1 LSQTISGPNDSFA
14 IDNESPS
21 LLTRYVDPAIAVLC
35 LVAIVVHLGLRF
47 GGGEAGDNIS
57 LYLAMALGGLPV
69 VWKLLRRLIRFEFGS
84 DLIAGVSIVT
94 SVLLEEYLA
103 GTVVVL
109 MVSGGETIEG
119 YAVRSASSVLRALAR
134 RMPSNAH
141 RRVDGQ
147 VSDVGLDDIVV
158 DDVLVLFPHEI
169 CPADGVVLEG
179 HGVMDESF
187 LTGEP
192 YQMSKTPGADV
203 ISGALN
209 GESALTFRAT
219 RRPVDSRYAQI
230 MRVMEVSQQT
240 RPRMRRLAD
249 QLGAWYTPLALAI
262 GVVAWLMTGSWHRF
276 LAVII
281 TATPCPLLIAIPVAI
296 IGAISLS
303 ARRGIII
310 KNPAVLEQAGL
321 CRTIIFD
328 KTGTLTYGQPRLT
341 EELTA
346 SGFTATEVLSLA
358 ASVERYSKHP
368 LATAIQRRASDAGV
382 PPSEASQIS
391 EPPGQGLTGMV
402 NGRAVQIT
410 SRNRL
415 AESRSDVVALLPP
428 IASGLECVV
437 LVDDKYA
444 ATYRFRDEPRKDGK
458 SFIGH
463 LSPRHQV
470 RRVLIV
476 SGDRESEVRYLAE
489 RVGVK
494 EIHSQQSPEDKLNL
508 VRREVALAPTLF
520 VGDGINDAPALATA
534 TVGLAFGSASDITSE
549 AAGAVIL
556 ENSLGK
562 IDEFLHISRRMRT
575 IALQSALGGIA
586 ASLLGM
592 ILAALGLIPPVGG
605 AVLQE
610 VIDLVA
616 VLNAVR
622 VAWPPNVLTDYV
634 ETKTGDRK

>member
-1 LSQTISGPNDSFA
+1 MS
-14 IDNESPS
+14 
-21 LLTRYVDPAIAVLC
+21 LTRYVDPAIAVLC
-35 LVAIVVHLGLRF
+35 LAAIVVHLGLRF
-47 GGGEAGDNIS
+47 GGGEKWDNIS
-57 LYLAMALGGLPV
+57 LYIALGLGGLPV
-69 VWKLLRRLIRFEFGS
+69 LWKLLQRLIRLEFGS

-103 GTVVVL
+103 GTIVVL
-109 MVSGGETIEG
+109 MVSGGETIES

-134 RMPSNAH
+134 RMPSKAH

-147 VSDVGLDDIVV
+147 VSDVGLDDIVI

-209 GESALTFRAT
+209 GESAITIRAT

-262 GVVAWLMTGSWHRF
+262 GVMAGLVTGSWHRF

-310 KNPAVLEQAGL
+310 KNPAVLEQAEL
-321 CRTIIFD
+321 CQTIIFD

-346 SGFTATEVLSLA
+346 TGFTATEVLSLV

-368 LATAIQRRASDAGV
+368 LATAVQRRASDAGV
-382 PPSEASQIS
+382 PAFEASQIS
-391 EPPGQGLTGMV
+391 ERPGQGLTGLV
-402 NGRAVQIT
+402 NSRAVQIT

-415 AESRSDVVALLPP
+415 AESRPDVVTRLPP
-428 IASGLECVV
+428 IASGLECVI

-444 ATYRFRDEPRKDGK
+444 ATYRFRDEPRTDGK

-494 EIHSQQSPEDKLNL
+494 EIHAQQSPEDKLNL

-592 ILAALGLIPPVGG
+592 LLAAFGYVPPVGG
-605 AVLQE
+605 AILQE

-622 VAWPPNVLTDYV
+622 VAWPPKVLTDYA
-634 ETKTGDRK
+634 EIKIADQK

>member
-1 LSQTISGPNDSFA
+1 
-14 IDNESPS
+14 
-21 LLTRYVDPAIAVLC
+21 
-35 LVAIVVHLGLRF
+35 
-47 GGGEAGDNIS
+47 
-57 LYLAMALGGLPV
+57 
-69 VWKLLRRLIRFEFGS
+69 
-84 DLIAGVSIVT
+84 
-94 SVLLEEYLA
+94 
-103 GTVVVL
+103 
-109 MVSGGETIEG
+109 
-119 YAVRSASSVLRALAR
+119 
-134 RMPSNAH
+134 
-141 RRVDGQ
+141 
-147 VSDVGLDDIVV
+147 
-158 DDVLVLFPHEI
+158 
-169 CPADGVVLEG
+169 
-179 HGVMDESF
+179 
-187 LTGEP
+187 
-192 YQMSKTPGADV
+192 
-203 ISGALN
+203 
-209 GESALTFRAT
+209 
-219 RRPVDSRYAQI
+219 
-230 MRVMEVSQQT
+230 MRVMAISQQT

-262 GVVAWLMTGSWHRF
+262 GVVAWFLTGSWHRF

-321 CRTIIFD
+321 CQTIIFD

-341 EELTA
+341 EELA
-346 SGFTATEVLSLA
+346 APGFTPTEVLSLV
-358 ASVERYSKHP
+358 ASIERYSKHP
-368 LATAIQRRASDAGV
+368 LAMAIQRRASDSGV
-382 PPSEASQIS
+382 PLSEASQIS
-391 EPPGQGLTGMV
+391 EPPGQGLTGFV

-410 SRNRL
+410 SRNQL
-415 AESRSDVVALLPP
+415 AGNHRDAVALLPP

-437 LVDDKYA
+437 VVDDKYA
-444 ATYRFRDEPRKDGK
+444 ATYRFRDEPRADGQ

-494 EIHSQQSPEDKLNL
+494 EIYAQQSPEDKLNL
-508 VRREVALAPTLF
+508 VRREMALAPTLF

-586 ASLLGM
+586 VSLLGM
-592 ILAALGLIPPVGG
+592 ILAALGYVPPVGG
-605 AVLQE
+605 AILQE

-622 VAWPPNVLTDYV
+622 VAWPPALLTDFA
-634 ETKTGDRK
+634 ETTV

>member
-1 LSQTISGPNDSFA
+1 MTSGPIDSFA
-14 IDNESPS
+14 IDKEPPS
-21 LLTRYVDPAIAVLC
+21 SLTRYVDPAIAVLC

-47 GGGEAGDNIS
+47 GGGKAWDNIS

-69 VWKLLRRLIRFEFGS
+69 VWKLLQRLIRFEFGS

-147 VSDVGLDDIVV
+147 VSDVGLDDIVI

-169 CPADGVVLEG
+169 CPADGVVVEG

-262 GVVAWLMTGSWHRF
+262 GVTAWLITGSWHRF

-346 SGFTATEVLSLA
+346 SDFTATEVLSLA

-382 PPSEASQIS
+382 PPSEASQIC
-391 EPPGQGLTGMV
+391 EPPGQGLTGTV
-402 NGRAVQIT
+402 NGRVVQVT
-410 SRNRL
+410 SRHRLEENRP
-415 AESRSDVVALLPP
+415 DVVALLPP

-437 LVDDKYA
+437 LVDDRYA

-494 EIHSQQSPEDKLNL
+494 EIHAQQSPEDKLHL

-605 AVLQE
+605 AILQE

-622 VAWPPNVLTDYV
+622 VAWPPILLTDFAESRV
-634 ETKTGDRK
+634 

>member
-1 LSQTISGPNDSFA
+1 MTSPTSGPTDSFA
-14 IDNESPS
+14 LDKESHS
-21 LLTRYVDPAIAVLC
+21 SLTRYIDPAIAVLC

-47 GGGEAGDNIS
+47 GGGEAWDKFS

-69 VWKLLRRLIRFEFGS
+69 VWKLLHRLIRFEFGS

-119 YAVRSASSVLRALAR
+119 YAVQSASSVLRALAR
-134 RMPSNAH
+134 RMPSIAH
-141 RRVDGQ
+141 RRLDGQ

-262 GVVAWLMTGSWHRF
+262 GFVAWLITGSWHRF

-310 KNPAVLEQAGL
+310 KNPAILEQAGL
-321 CRTIIFD
+321 CQTIIFD
-328 KTGTLTYGQPRLT
+328 KTGTLTYGQPRLS

-346 SGFTATEVLSLA
+346 PGFTATEVLSLA

-368 LATAIQRRASDAGV
+368 LAIAIQRRASDAGV

-391 EPPGQGLTGMV
+391 EPPGQGLTGTV
-402 NGRAVQIT
+402 NGRTVQVT

-415 AESRSDVVALLPP
+415 AASRPAVIALLPP
-428 IASGLECVV
+428 VATGLECVV
-437 LVDDKYA
+437 LVDDVYA
-444 ATYRFRDEPRKDGK
+444 ATYRFRDEPRQDGK

-605 AVLQE
+605 AILQE

-622 VAWPPNVLTDYV
+622 VAWPPKVLTDYA
-634 ETKTGDRK
+634 ETKV

>member
-1 LSQTISGPNDSFA
+1 MAAFDGEP
-14 IDNESPS
+14 PS
-21 LLTRYVDPAIAVLC
+21 SLARFVDPAIAVLC
-35 LVAIVVHLGLRF
+35 VVAIFVHLGLRF
-47 GGGEAGDNIS
+47 GGGEAWGSIP
-57 LYLAMALGGLPV
+57 LFVAMGLGGLPV
-69 VWKLLRRLIRFEFGS
+69 VWKLLQRLIRFEFGS

-103 GTVVVL
+103 GTIVVL
-109 MVSGGETIEG
+109 MVSGGETIES
-119 YAVRSASSVLRALAR
+119 YAVQSASSVLRALAR

-141 RRVDGQ
+141 RRVAGQ
-147 VSDVGLDDIVV
+147 VSDVALDDIAI

-192 YQMSKTPGADV
+192 YQMSKTPGTEV

-209 GESALTFRAT
+209 GESAITFRAT

-230 MRVMEVSQQT
+230 MRVMAISQQT

-262 GVVAWLMTGSWHRF
+262 GVVAWFLTGSWHRF

-321 CRTIIFD
+321 CQTIIFD

-341 EELTA
+341 EELA
-346 SGFTATEVLSLA
+346 APGFAAPEVLSLV

-368 LATAIQRRASDAGV
+368 LATAIQRRASDSGV
-382 PPSEASQIS
+382 SLSEASQIS
-391 EPPGQGLTGMV
+391 EPPGQGLTGFV

-410 SRNRL
+410 SRNQL
-415 AESRSDVVALLPP
+415 AESHRDAVALLPP

-444 ATYRFRDEPRKDGK
+444 ATYRFRDEPRVDGQ

-494 EIHSQQSPEDKLNL
+494 EIYSQQSPEDKLNL
-508 VRREVALAPTLF
+508 VRREMTLAPTLF

-586 ASLLGM
+586 VSLLGM
-592 ILAALGLIPPVGG
+592 VLAALGYVPPVGG
-605 AVLQE
+605 AILQE
-610 VIDLVA
+610 VIDLIA

-622 VAWPPNVLTDYV
+622 VAWPPALLTDFSEV
-634 ETKTGDRK
+634 TV

>member
-1 LSQTISGPNDSFA
+1 MS
-14 IDNESPS
+14 
-21 LLTRYVDPAIAVLC
+21 LTRYVDPAIAVLC
-35 LVAIVVHLGLRF
+35 LAAIVVHLGLRF
-47 GGGEAGDNIS
+47 GGGEAWDNIS
-57 LYLAMALGGLPV
+57 LHIALGLGGLPV
-69 VWKLLRRLIRFEFGS
+69 LWKLLQRLIRFEFGS

-103 GTVVVL
+103 GTIVVL
-109 MVSGGETIEG
+109 MVSGGETIES

-134 RMPSNAH
+134 RMPSKAH

-147 VSDVGLDDIVV
+147 VSDVGLDDIVIN
-158 DDVLVLFPHEI
+158 DVLVLFPHEI

-209 GESALTFRAT
+209 GESAITIRAT

-262 GVVAWLMTGSWHRF
+262 GVMAWLMTGSWHRF

-310 KNPAVLEQAGL
+310 KNPAVLEQAEL
-321 CRTIIFD
+321 CQTIIFD

-346 SGFTATEVLSLA
+346 PGFTATEVLSLV

-368 LATAIQRRASDAGV
+368 LATAVQRRASDAGV
-382 PPSEASQIS
+382 PLSEASQIS
-391 EPPGQGLTGMV
+391 EPPGQGLTGLV
-402 NGRAVQIT
+402 NGRVVQVT

-415 AESRSDVVALLPP
+415 AESHSDMVALLPP

-444 ATYRFRDEPRKDGK
+444 ATYRFRDEPRTDGK

-494 EIHSQQSPEDKLNL
+494 EIHAQQSPEDKLNL

-520 VGDGINDAPALATA
+520 VGDGINDAPALAAA

-592 ILAALGLIPPVGG
+592 IFAALGYVPPVGG
-605 AVLQE
+605 AILQE

-622 VAWPPNVLTDYV
+622 VAWPPKLLTDYV
-634 ETKTGDRK
+634 ETKITDRN